1 MKINKK
7 KLKEIILEEL
17 NNMEE
22 ITSAAASSGEDGP
35 ISKSD
40 LIKQQRATKGADLAR
55 SASGLSG
62 QVAGV
67 NVQALLNQISK
78 ALEAP
83 GNQASANVVR
93 LLQQALKQA
102 SQGAKE

>member
-1 MKINKK
+1 MKINKQ

-35 ISKSD
+35 ITKSD

-62 QVAGV
+62 QEV

>member
-1 MKINKK
+1 MKINKQ

-62 QVAGV
+62 QEV
-67 NVQALLNQISK
+67 NVQGLLNQISK